1 MGFVSEQGSIWKDQV
16 SRCERRDFVD
26 CVPRALLKERV
37 PQDSRWLA
45 GIVGSECLWG
55 NTIPRL
61 DGIEF
66 VAVTIWSRTGSTI
79 TIWDGWGR
87 ANFGQ

>member
-26 CVPRALLKERV
+26 CVPRALLEERV

-45 GIVGSECLWG
+45 GTVGSNACGATRFL
-55 NTIPRL
+55 RL

-66 VAVTIWSRTGSTI
+66 VAVTIWSRAGSTI
-79 TIWDGWGR
+79 TIWEGR
-87 ANFGQ
+87 GRMNFGQ